1 MSWLKDTFVY
11 RPLAFAETAESI
23 AQVHKVLRVGEGDT
37 VAGIASSGDVLLSFL
52 PLKPAKVYGYDF
64 NPVQTAVSRLR
75 QELYRRH
82 DRKCFERF
90 LGLES
95 APAEERLRQWLELKP
110 HLGDLAAQVER
121 LPIAGGILDY
131 GMSAWLS
138 RMIDLAL
145 RWNLPAADYKRLLD
159 PATPKDERMRLY
171 DVWRGATLNRA
182 VAAVFSA
189 GRGLFQHFF
198 FPPAQVANS
207 EYPQKALKD
216 APALLKPMF
225 ASGFADNPVV
235 GRHMTHRIPSE
246 HEAYLFGPK
255 AWAGIAANID
265 RIRFDTAGIDAA
277 LKALPA
283 QSVDAIYL
291 SNAPDYLKVP
301 GLESFAA
308 AVRHAARP
316 GARVFY
322 LSLDTNDPFE
332 LQKVAVPW
340 TLDRALA
347 TRLMTEEDPVGVY
360 RYLGAGTVSPS

>member
-1 MSWLKDTFVY
+1 MGWLKDKLVY

-23 AQVHKVLRVGEGDT
+23 AQVHRVLRVGPGDT

-52 PLKPAKVYGYDF
+52 PNGAARVLGYDF

-75 QELYRRH
+75 QELYRRK
-82 DRKCFERF
+82 DALTFQRFFGILPAPGPERRA
-90 LGLES
+90 L
-95 APAEERLRQWLELKP
+95 WNELKP
-110 HLGDLAAQVER
+110 HLGDVADQVER
-121 LPIAGGILDY
+121 LPIDAGILDW

-145 RWNLPAADYKRLLD
+145 RWNLSRADYERLLR
-159 PATPKDERMRLY
+159 PETSRGERLGLY
-171 DVWRGATLNRA
+171 ETWRNAWLNRA
-182 VAAVFSA
+182 VGTVFA
-189 GRGLFQHFF
+189 LGAPLFQHFF

-207 EYPQKALKD
+207 DYPRRALRD

-225 ASGFADNPVV
+225 AAGFADNPVV
-235 GRHMTHRIPSE
+235 GRHMTRRIPSE
-246 HEAYLFGPK
+246 HVQYLFGPD
-255 AWAGIAANID
+255 AWNAIAAAVD
-265 RIRFDTAGIDAA
+265 RISFGTAGIDAA

-308 AVRHAARP
+308 AVTHAAKP

-322 LSLDTNDPFE
+322 LSLDTHDPFE
-332 LQKVAVPW
+332 LSGVKMPW
-340 TLDRALA
+340 KLDRELA
-347 TRLMTEEDPVGVY
+347 QREMEVDDPVGVY
-360 RYLGAGTVSPS
+360 RYLAAGTMP